1 MEEKHSQE
9 KMSRVS
15 RGMSFVM
22 FFFDQFWFKK
32 RGKNGGVRSQVIRRT
47 KVKKFKKIDGDDFFH
62 IVR

>member
-1 MEEKHSQE
+1 
-9 KMSRVS
+9 MSRVS
-15 RGMSFVM
+15 RGMSFVV